1 QANYAAANAY
11 LDALAQQRHAAGLPA
26 TSLAWGLWA
35 EASGM
40 TEGLAAAD
48 LGRIARTGLRPTST
62 EEGLAAFD
70 RALLGT
76 RPVVVPVAVDP
87 AALDADSAPPLLRDL
102 VPAPRRRAAAAGA
115 AAVAEETLADRLR
128 GLSPEQRHELVLGLV
143 LADVAH
149 VLGYGDAHGV
159 SPEGAFRDLGFDS
172 LTAVELRNRIN
183 DRTGLKLGVTAVFDH
198 PSPREL
204 ADHLLDR
211 LAPPPAEAADAGE
224 PDYERVLADLARIR
238 THLAALDLTGAQRT
252 TLTETLRDLSE
263 PWSGGP
269 SGTAAEDPA
278 GLASASAAEVLDFV
292 TNSLGISVSGDEAP
306 TDLI

>member
-1 QANYAAANAY
+1 M
-11 LDALAQQRHAAGLPA
+11 
-26 TSLAWGLWA
+26 SL
-35 EASGM
+35 
-40 TEGLAAAD
+40 T
-48 LGRIARTGLRPTST
+48 
-62 EEGLAAFD
+62 
-70 RALLGT
+70 
-76 RPVVVPVAVDP
+76 
-87 AALDADSAPPLLRDL
+87 
-102 VPAPRRRAAAAGA
+102 
-115 AAVAEETLADRLR
+115 DRLR
-128 GLSPEQRHELVLGLV
+128 DLSPEQRRELVLGLV
-143 LADVAH
+143 LADVAL

-211 LAPPPAEAADAGE
+211 LAPAPAEAADAADAAE

-238 THLAALDLTGAQRT
+238 THLAALELTDDQRT
-252 TLTETLRDLSE
+252 TLAETLRDLSE

-269 SGTAAEDPA
+269 AGTAAEAPA

-292 TNSLGISVSGDEAP
+292 TNSLGISVSGDDAP